1 MSSLFRTL
9 LAVATLTILSACG
22 LTKGKEIATKSVE
35 TFRQQFSESK
45 FAEIYSAAT
54 PAFKASV
61 NEANFTKFIQAVQ
74 RKLGAYK
81 SSTQSGWKVNSIN
94 GTTSVVLNYDSVFEQ
109 GSAVETFTFIISG
122 DSAVL
127 QGYNVNSP
135 ALIIN

>member
-1 MSSLFRTL
+1 MSSLFRTF

-35 TFRQQFSESK
+35 TFRQQFRESK

-81 SSTQSGWKVNSIN
+81 SSTQRGWKVNSIN

>member
-1 MSSLFRTL
+1 MSSLFRTF

-81 SSTQSGWKVNSIN
+81 SSTQRGWKVNSIN

>member
-1 MSSLFRTL
+1 MSSLFRTF

>member
-1 MSSLFRTL
+1 M
-9 LAVATLTILSACG
+9 
-22 LTKGKEIATKSVE
+22 TKGKEIATTSVE